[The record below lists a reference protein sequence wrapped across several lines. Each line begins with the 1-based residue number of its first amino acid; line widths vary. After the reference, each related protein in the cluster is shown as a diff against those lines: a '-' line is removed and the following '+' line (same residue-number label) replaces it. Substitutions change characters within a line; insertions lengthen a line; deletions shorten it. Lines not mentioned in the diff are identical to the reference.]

1 MTFVVYSFI
10 GWLWESIYCSIKARH
25 HVYRGF
31 LLGPYCPVYGIGV
44 SSAILFVP
52 QHAETLLN
60 LYFNIV
66 VIVTLIEFVTSW
78 ILEKFFGMKLWDYS
92 KIPFNIEGRIAVPVS
107 LFWGIGCL
115 FLLKIINPI
124 IQVKIHVFSVATANV
139 GPIIIAFIFVIDVLT
154 TLIFTLK
161 TKKEVEAIVD
171 TSDAS
176 NAAIKEFRWEHL
188 FSNKKCLDSREIVI
202 ELIKNRPM
210 KMKHHNLNRL
220 VRNYPNMIF
229 KNKKSSVTT

>member
-1 MTFVVYSFI
+1 MKSIFMTFIVYSFI

-25 HVYRGF
+25 YVYRGF

-44 SSAILFVP
+44 SSVILLVP
-52 QHAETLLN
+52 EHAGTLLN
-60 LYFNIV
+60 LYLNIV

-92 KIPFNIEGRIAVPVS
+92 KVPFNIEGRVAVPVS
-107 LFWGIGCL
+107 LFWGGGCL

-124 IQVKIHVFSVATANV
+124 IQMKIHVFSVATANI
-139 GPIIIAFIFVIDVLT
+139 GPIIIAILFVIDVLT
-154 TLIFTLK
+154 TLIFTLT

-171 TSDAS
+171 TSDPN
-176 NAAIKEFRWEHL
+176 NAVIKEFRWEHL
-188 FSNKKCLDSREIVI
+188 FSNKKSSDNRERVI

-220 VRNYPNMIF
+220 VRNYPNMSF
-229 KNKKSSVTT
+229 KNK